1 MEMQRQ
7 TLSQTVE
14 QENDRPRK
22 TTPPDLQELHLTIL
36 SRQETTERTH
46 RKLAIETGTEQTET
60 ERRNQ
65 ELRRQSEQ
73 TTQGII
79 QLHQQLEQQNRRL
92 RESLRRHHEYL
103 KRIKMKQTEE
113 LETFKTQ
120 INLVEYAQNQGYEI
134 DSKKSSQN
142 CIVLKDNLGDKILIG
157 VDLNDGHYFYYS
169 VKDERDKGSI
179 IDFIQK
185 RRSLNLGEVRKEL
198 RPWINGSYTVTYR
211 PSEAAPKPKPTT
223 PDRQKILVQF
233 ENMRAIANHAY
244 LQHRGINQETIESD
258 RFSGMIYTDSR
269 NNVIF
274 PHRDREGVCGY
285 EIRNQQFKG
294 FSEGGTK
301 GLWHS
306 TTTKEDK
313 RLVICESPIDCL
325 SYYRFFDDGQ
335 TRYFATGGTLSEN
348 QKDLIRGAMKKIH
361 KQGGQIVI
369 ATDRDEAGEKLA
381 LELAKFAPSGSQI
394 SREVPDYQK
403 DWNEALIVAIREQQ
417 KKRERSRGPTL

>member
-1 MEMQRQ
+1 
-7 TLSQTVE
+7 
-14 QENDRPRK
+14 
-22 TTPPDLQELHLTIL
+22 
-36 SRQETTERTH
+36 
-46 RKLAIETGTEQTET
+46 
-60 ERRNQ
+60 
-65 ELRRQSEQ
+65 
-73 TTQGII
+73 
-79 QLHQQLEQQNRRL
+79 
-92 RESLRRHHEYL
+92 
-103 KRIKMKQTEE
+103 MKQASE

-120 INLVEYAQNQGYEI
+120 INLVEYAQTQGYEI
-134 DSKKSSQN
+134 DLKKSSQN
-142 CIVLKDNLGDKILIG
+142 CIVLKDHLGDKILIG
-157 VDLNDGHYFYYS
+157 VDQKDGHYFYSS
-169 VKDERDKGSI
+169 VKDDRDKGSI

-198 RPWINGSYTVTYR
+198 RPWVEGSYTATYKH
-211 PSEAAPKPKPTT
+211 SEAAPKPKPTT
-223 PDRQKILVQF
+223 KDRHKIIAQF
-233 ENMRAIANHAY
+233 DSMKEIANHVY
-244 LQHRGINQETIESD
+244 LNARGINRDTIESD
-258 RFSGMIYTDSR
+258 RFNGTIYTDSR

-274 PHRDREGVCGY
+274 PHRDREGICGY

-306 TTTKEDK
+306 TATTEDK

-348 QKDLIRGAMKKIH
+348 QKDLIRGAFEKIH

-381 LELAKFAPSGSQI
+381 LELAKFAPEGSQI

-403 DWNEALIVAIREQQ
+403 DWNEALIVALVEQQ
-417 KKRERSRGPTL
+417 KTRERSRGPEL